1 MDGDTRY
8 ALERVDTGVEEV
20 LRASGAFEPTAE
32 EGGEPEVEQPLD
44 GIAFGWAGV
53 GSPSPARRVVDI
65 TISGGDVDVAGHDR
79 ASLCGVVLLQFA
91 AKAFEPHEFVEVVR
105 IVECSPVGSVD
116 RPAPDTSAGRGD
128 EAGLIERGRDR
139 ATETPLHI
147 VDADPTG
154 DRNAIPVVD
163 AVVNDVVARLGEGI
177 ERKVVV
183 TALGFLQEHHV
194 GRPIGRPGDDLID
207 PGADRVDVPRG
218 DPHPS
223 GPYAGFG

>member
-1 MDGDTRY
+1 M
-8 ALERVDTGVEEV
+8 L
-20 LRASGAFEPTAE
+20 LKLTAE
-32 EGGEPEVEQPLD
+32 P
-44 GIAFGWAGV
+44 
-53 GSPSPARRVVDI
+53 
-65 TISGGDVDVAGHDR
+65 
-79 ASLCGVVLLQFA
+79 
-91 AKAFEPHEFVEVVR
+91 FEPHEFVEVVR
-105 IVECSPVGSVD
+105 IVERASVGNVD

-154 DRNAIPVVD
+154 DRNAVPVVD

-183 TALGFLQEHHV
+183 TALGFLQKHHV
-194 GRPIGRPGDDLID
+194 GCPVGRPRNDLID

-223 GPYAGFG
+223 GPYAVLADRLVRPGTNPRIARHHCPHAEGWR

>member
-1 MDGDTRY
+1 M
-8 ALERVDTGVEEV
+8 
-20 LRASGAFEPTAE
+20 
-32 EGGEPEVEQPLD
+32 
-44 GIAFGWAGV
+44 
-53 GSPSPARRVVDI
+53 
-65 TISGGDVDVAGHDR
+65 
-79 ASLCGVVLLQFA
+79 VLLQFA
-91 AKAFEPHEFVEVVR
+91 AEAFEPHEFVEVVR
-105 IVECSPVGSVD
+105 IVECSPVGNID
-116 RPAPDTSAGRGD
+116 RPASDASAGRGD

-154 DRNAIPVVD
+154 DRNTVPVVD

-183 TALGFLQEHHV
+183 TALGLLQEHHV
-194 GRPIGRPGDDLID
+194 DRPVGRPRNDLID